1 MVGLIEQEPIIRL
14 KKLFENRQFD
24 DIISYCH
31 DLLKNDSVNMIAL
44 QNISTAYIMV
54 GANDDAIKY
63 CEKVLKIDSNDEH
76 ALKNKMFAYEKLE
89 KHNLA

>member
-1 MVGLIEQEPIIRL
+1 MEHL
-14 KKLFENRQFD
+14 
-24 DIISYCH
+24 
-31 DLLKNDSVNMIAL
+31 
-44 QNISTAYIMV
+44 

-89 KHNLA
+89 KKVFDVKREI